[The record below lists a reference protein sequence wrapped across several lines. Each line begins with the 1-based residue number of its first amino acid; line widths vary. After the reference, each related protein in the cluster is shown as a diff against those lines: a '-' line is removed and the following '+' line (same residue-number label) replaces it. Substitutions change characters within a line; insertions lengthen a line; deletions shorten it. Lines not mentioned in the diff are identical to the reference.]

1 MELRRVTRDTRRAD
15 LSPFWEWTLLI
26 VSIIASLGAGSCAS
40 SGAAPGPTSQSKLVF
55 IPNAVDFS
63 NVVLGQTNTQTIR
76 MSNEDTNSIQV
87 KSIHVAGTGF
97 SITGL
102 TFPFSLDPHASR
114 TFNIEFAPKSVGP
127 ARGTLT
133 IESSLVASETFNVK
147 GVGTNALPTLQ
158 TNPASIN
165 FGDLGVKGTAAQTV
179 TIANTG
185 NANVTV
191 NQVVLSGAGFGF
203 SELPAHFELAPQQQ
217 TSFLVSFHPLAKGAA
232 KGALEFFS
240 KERST
245 PLTVTLTGH
254 GVDPS
259 PAPSGA
265 HTVTLRWD
273 AR

>member
-40 SGAAPGPTSQSKLVF
+40 SGAVPTPGPTSQSKLVF

-127 ARGTLT
+127 ASGTLT
-133 IESSLVASETFNVK
+133 IESSLVASETFTVK
-147 GVGTNALPTLQ
+147 GVGTNTL
-158 TNPASIN
+158 
-165 FGDLGVKGTAAQTV
+165 
-179 TIANTG
+179 
-185 NANVTV
+185 
-191 NQVVLSGAGFGF
+191 
-203 SELPAHFELAPQQQ
+203 
-217 TSFLVSFHPLAKGAA
+217 
-232 KGALEFFS
+232 
-240 KERST
+240 
-245 PLTVTLTGH
+245 
-254 GVDPS
+254 
-259 PAPSGA
+259 A
-265 HTVTLRWD
+265 HTVTLR
-273 AR
+273 